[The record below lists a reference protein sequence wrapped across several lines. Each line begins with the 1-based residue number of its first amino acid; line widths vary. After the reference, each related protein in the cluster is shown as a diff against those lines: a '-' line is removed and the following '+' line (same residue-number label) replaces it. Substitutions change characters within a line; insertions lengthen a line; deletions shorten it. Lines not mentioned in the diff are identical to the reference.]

1 MDLVVSNNGGKTVS
15 VLLGKGDG
23 TFKNQLAFSAG
34 NRPFGIGVG
43 DLNGDG
49 LPDVVVAN
57 SSASSMSILL
67 SAQTETATATGQAVF
82 GSGSHE
88 VLASYPGDADRTASE
103 SGTVLLDTIPQTVT
117 ATTLVAAP
125 GTAFAG
131 QPVALTATVE
141 PAPTGTPAGTVSFF
155 NGATLLGTG
164 TVDSSGMA
172 SFTSSS
178 LPTGLLSL
186 TAVYSGNTRN
196 AGSTS
201 AVQTVS
207 VNPQTVTA
215 TILLAAPSPA
225 IVGQPVTLTA
235 TVAPAPAGTP
245 AGTVSF
251 FSGSTLLGIANLNS
265 SGVATFTATSL
276 ASGTDSITAVY
287 SGNAGFATST
297 SSALAVTV
305 TAASTFAVTAPQNPF
320 TVVAGGSVDVNIT
333 VPPIGGSYDSVV
345 TMSASGL
352 PAGATDTFA
361 PPTVTPGASGAGT
374 VMTIQTAAKAA
385 SLPARHQQ
393 QFPFASIILAAGVCL
408 VTSRRK
414 RFAKSMR
421 ALLSIVALAGGTLM
435 LPACNGGFGGSSSAE
450 SFVITVTGSS
460 GSQNI
465 STTVTLI
472 VK

>member
-1 MDLVVSNNGGKTVS
+1 
-15 VLLGKGDG
+15 
-23 TFKNQLAFSAG
+23 
-34 NRPFGIGVG
+34 VG

-88 VLASYPGDADRTASE
+88 VLASYPGDTDRAASE
-103 SGTVLLDTIPQTVT
+103 SSTVLLDTIPQTVT

-131 QPVALTATVE
+131 QPVTLTATVE

-164 TVDSSGMA
+164 TVDSSGVA

-207 VNPQTVTA
+207 VNPQTVTTTA
-215 TILLAAPSPA
+215 LLAAPSPA

-235 TVAPAPAGTP
+235 TVAPRPRGQ
-245 AGTVSF
+245 
-251 FSGSTLLGIANLNS
+251 S
-265 SGVATFTATSL
+265 SGN
-276 ASGTDSITAVY
+276 G
-287 SGNAGFATST
+287 
-297 SSALAVTV
+297 
-305 TAASTFAVTAPQNPF
+305 Q
-320 TVVAGGSVDVNIT
+320 
-333 VPPIGGSYDSVV
+333 
-345 TMSASGL
+345 
-352 PAGATDTFA
+352 
-361 PPTVTPGASGAGT
+361 
-374 VMTIQTAAKAA
+374 
-385 SLPARHQQ
+385 
-393 QFPFASIILAAGVCL
+393 
-408 VTSRRK
+408 
-414 RFAKSMR
+414 
-421 ALLSIVALAGGTLM
+421 LL
-435 LPACNGGFGGSSSAE
+435 
-450 SFVITVTGSS
+450 
-460 GSQNI
+460 
-465 STTVTLI
+465 
-472 VK
+472 